1 MRPSHRIGHQAGFSL
16 VEVMVAVL
24 VISIGL
30 LGVAKMQAL
39 ALSTT
44 GSARLRAL
52 AALEAASLAS
62 VIRIDRNYWSAKP
75 TAGHDLTVAVVGNAV
90 TAAGTSDGAL
100 VTPPD
105 CTYAKGNVC
114 TTAVGMAGF
123 DLQQWASDFYSVM
136 SNGNAGAGKAGQ
148 ANITC
153 TLPTGGALPA
163 NPVSCNIQLTWAE
176 NLVAANSSQT
186 TAAAGLTTAQYSIVV
201 QP

>member
-1 MRPSHRIGHQAGFSL
+1 MRPPLYPVARQAGFSL

-52 AALEAASLAS
+52 ASLEAASLAS
-62 VIRIDRNYWSAKP
+62 IIRIDRNYWSTKP
-75 TAGHDLTVAVVGNAV
+75 TAGNDLTVSIVGSTV
-90 TAAGTSDGAL
+90 QSTGTSDGTLA
-100 VTPPD
+100 VAQN
-105 CTYAKGNVC
+105 CAYANVC
-114 TTAVGMAGF
+114 TTPVNMAAY
-123 DLQQWASDFYSVM
+123 DLQQWASDFNSVM
-136 SNGNAGAGKAGQ
+136 SNGNAAAGGT

-163 NPVSCNIQLTWAE
+163 NPVTCNVQLNWAE
-176 NLVAANSSQT
+176 NLVNANTNQVTSATS
-186 TAAAGLTTAQYSIVV
+186 LTTAQYSIVV